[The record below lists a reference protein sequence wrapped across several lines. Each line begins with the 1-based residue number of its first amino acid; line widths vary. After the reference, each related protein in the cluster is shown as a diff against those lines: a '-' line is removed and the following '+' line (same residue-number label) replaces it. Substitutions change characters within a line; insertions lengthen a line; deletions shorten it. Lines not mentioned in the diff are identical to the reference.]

1 MPLGHICNLN
11 ENCLFWT
18 YNPSGSVTKYWCMP
32 YFTTDDTPGSISGWK
47 DCPPESSEIQSNIH
61 YGILKPAPKLDFPCP
76 QNNTGFK
83 ADLIHDIAS
92 WQDCGKSYENYI
104 YSSNI

>member
-1 MPLGHICNLN
+1 MDLQP
-11 ENCLFWT
+11 F
-18 YNPSGSVTKYWCMP
+18 SS
-32 YFTTDDTPGSISGWK
+32 YFTKKDDIYLGSISGWK

-92 WQDCGKSYENYI
+92 WQDCGKSYENYLVT
-104 YSSNI
+104 YST

>member
-18 YNPSGSVTKYWCMP
+18 YNPSSGTVTKYWCMP

-47 DCPPESSEIQSNIH
+47 DCPPESSEIQSNVH

-92 WQDCGKSYENYI
+92 SQDCG
-104 YSSNI
+104 

>member
-1 MPLGHICNLN
+1 MSLKHIRNLN

-18 YNPSGSVTKYWCMP
+18 YNPSGSVFKHRCMP
-32 YFTTDDTPGSISGWK
+32 YHKTDDIYLGSISGWK

-76 QNNTGFK
+76 QNNTGFR

-92 WQDCGKSYENYI
+92 WQDCG
-104 YSSNI
+104 